1 MSKAQTTHYIGMN
14 DQGLYWA
21 GYNTWTDQIRK
32 AKLYNSAQRAHE
44 HVKEAVERSNQWLH
58 PPIASYTILTIEIN
72 ILGAEEVVLEEEVE
86 NGKH

>member
-1 MSKAQTTHYIGMN
+1 MSKAQTVHYIGMN

-32 AKLYNSAQRAHE
+32 AKLYNSAKRAHE
-44 HVKEAVERSNQWLH
+44 HIREAVERSNQWLH

>member
-32 AKLYNSAQRAHE
+32 AKQYNSLKLAHE
-44 HVKEAVERSNQWLH
+44 YVREAVIRSNQWLH
-58 PPIASYTILTIEIN
+58 PPINSYTILTIEMN
-72 ILGAEEVVLEEEVE
+72 ILNAEEVFI
-86 NGKH
+86 